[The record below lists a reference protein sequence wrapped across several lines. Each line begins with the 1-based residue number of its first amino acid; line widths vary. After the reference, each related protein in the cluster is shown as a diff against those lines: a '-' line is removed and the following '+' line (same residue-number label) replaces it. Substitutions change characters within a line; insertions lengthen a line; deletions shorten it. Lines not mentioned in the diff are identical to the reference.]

1 ASEVRLGVHMWY
13 LKYKEYEEESVRNDY
28 EVSKKYLDELYGKT
42 TPTAVYLRKHQPID
56 PLIAPALNSP
66 LCESISERDNEFAIY
81 LTLGANSKMFLGQL
95 AHEVAHLK
103 NAHASDLYIEGIN
116 TNFAR
121 KLHSHL
127 GREDEWLEW
136 EDHFSAGKDP
146 LYADTYF
153 LIKEL
158 EEEISHDFVSK
169 AFNHL
174 TLTKGKDEKS
184 IYVISLKQWL
194 NEIEGEE
201 RANAVKIFEKHQAKI
216 LLHKSG
222 DYEQTQM
229 LAELEA

>member
-1 ASEVRLGVHMWY
+1 MWY

-42 TPTAVYLRKHQPID
+42 TPTAVFLRKNQPIW
-56 PLIAPALNSP
+56 PSIAPVLDKP
-66 LCESISERDNEFAIY
+66 LCEPIPKRHNEFAIY
-81 LTLGANSKMFLGQL
+81 LTLDANSNMFLGQL

-103 NAHASDLYIEGIN
+103 NAHAADLYIEGIN

-127 GREDEWLEW
+127 GREDEWSDW
-136 EDHFSAGKDP
+136 EAHFSAGKDP

-169 AFNHL
+169 AFDHL
-174 TLTKGKDEKS
+174 TLTKGKCDKS
-184 IYVISLKQWL
+184 IYVINLKQWL
-194 NEIEGEE
+194 NEIEGSE
-201 RANAVKIFEKHQAKI
+201 REKAVKIFEKHQDKI
-216 LLHKSG
+216 LSHKSG
-222 DYEQTQM
+222 DYDQTQM
-229 LAELEA
+229 LTELKA